1 MSTRPVSGTWTASG
15 VRAASI
21 GRRQHAVELDDSELP
36 DHGEL
41 FTLGITVAP
50 STGWEI
56 LRDVGIDPAR
66 DRAAATW
73 AAFLRCQ
80 AEALLAIDFIE
91 TVTLTGARMYILAV
105 IEHVLAD
112 GSSIGRAGG
121 GDRPTVRERSAADL
135 RYHREDARVT
145 AGRLAYEPAGPA
157 WSVTASGYD
166 SSVKVAP

>member
-1 MSTRPVSGTWTASG
+1 MPSNVGQPRVDVEVSPRVDTTGFTDLDGQRLSG
-15 VRAASI
+15 AASI

-41 FTLGITVAP
+41 LTLGITVAP
-50 STGWEI
+50 STVWEI

-73 AAFLRCQ
+73 AALLRCQ
-80 AEALLAIDFIE
+80 AEALPAIDFIE

-112 GSSIGRAGG
+112 GSSIVALEAVTGR
-121 GDRPTVRERSAADL
+121 PFSN
-135 RYHREDARVT
+135 
-145 AGRLAYEPAGPA
+145 
-157 WSVTASGYD
+157 
-166 SSVKVAP
+166 VAPPTFVTTGKMPV